1 MAGVD
6 MNDKQ
11 LVGVLLLLGV
21 GAWWLMRNRGG
32 SLPATNIAPQQA
44 STAGGATGIG
54 TGLAAGLST
63 IAADIAK
70 LFSVKTSAP
79 GNVTA
84 FPTTPAA
91 PPTGGTTSGTS
102 TPLQAPLSP
111 YQTGAALPVITDPNQ
126 PWLTNALGFFDQLPD
141 FASHSDVLMWTL
153 DPVSLGFDPNA
164 IPAPGGAGMSY
175 PTSYPTSG
183 ISIVGVE

>member
-1 MAGVD
+1 

-21 GAWWLMRNRGG
+21 GAWWLMRNRGTA
-32 SLPATNIAPQQA
+32 LPAGTGLAPQQA

-54 TGLAAGLST
+54 TGLASGLST

-70 LFSVKTSAP
+70 LFSAATTRA

-84 FPTTPAA
+84 TPNQPASPPMTGPTTYGGSL
-91 PPTGGTTSGTS
+91 PPT
-102 TPLQAPLSP
+102 APLSP
-111 YQTGAALPVITDPNQ
+111 YPTGTPLPQITDPNQ
-126 PWLTNALGFFDQLPD
+126 PWLTNALGLVDQLPD
-141 FASHSDVLMWTL
+141 FASHSDVLSWTL

-175 PTSYPTSG
+175 PTNYPTSG
-183 ISIVGVE
+183 ISIIGLE